1 MSQNLYFAYGSNLN
15 LSDLNA
21 WLERNG
27 YSPDLLEFHSPAC
40 LPDFEPAFTYRSA
53 SRGGGVLSIR
63 ERTGSIVEG
72 VVFKVR
78 EGGWEALDSKEGAPR
93 CYRRH
98 NVTVLTPNG
107 AAIRAV
113 TYRVTPCHESRFVA
127 PTDDYVSVVRAG
139 MKRWRIS
146 DQAVTAASR
155 NRRPP
160 LAEGLFVY
168 GTLLRNGSRF
178 SLLAEHGIRS
188 VILAETFGQLAD
200 LGQYPAMFNLD
211 SRNDLVQGE
220 LVLMRNPQSLLQL
233 LDVIEG
239 FRGFGVLGSLFQR
252 TRITVDA
259 GEGRLRHAWT
269 YYMDTDSLNSG
280 TTEAMTIP
288 SGSWRVRCGTHER
301 FIERLVAEHVGN
313 NERALAERLA
323 GQLPFSF
330 MDRQVATDSLLPL
343 KNAILDGRLSERR
356 LAQVSG
362 CWTANPAIL

>member
-72 VVFKVR
+72 VLFKVR

-93 CYRRH
+93 CYKRQT
-98 NVTVLTPNG
+98 VTVLKPNG
-107 AAIRAV
+107 AAIQAV
-113 TYRVTPCHESRFVA
+113 TYRVTPRNESRFVA

-139 MKRWRIS
+139 MKRWGIS
-146 DQAVTAASR
+146 QQALTASSR
-155 NRRPP
+155 DRNPP
-160 LAEGLFVY
+160 LADGLFVY
-168 GTLLRNGSRF
+168 GTLLRGGSRF

-188 VILAETFGQLAD
+188 VVLAETFGQLAD
-200 LGQYPAMFNLD
+200 LGQYPAIFNLD
-211 SRNDLVQGE
+211 SRDELVQGE
-220 LVLMRNPQSLLQL
+220 LVRMRNPQSLLQL
-233 LDVIEG
+233 LDVVEG
-239 FRGFGVLGSLFQR
+239 FRGFGVRGSLFKR
-252 TRITVDA
+252 TRLMVHA
-259 GEGRLRHAWT
+259 GDGRLRHAWT

-288 SGSWRVRCGTHER
+288 SGNWRVRCGTHER
-301 FIERLVAEHVGN
+301 FIDRLVAEHVSN
-313 NERALAERLA
+313 NERSLAERLA

-343 KNAILDGRLSERR
+343 KDAILNGRLSERR

-362 CWTANPAIL
+362 CWTANPAIF